1 MKTSNLVLIKFLWC
15 SALIIFGAICLPAK
29 AQYEYAGTI
38 NYKYNE
44 KVDQSTNVSSL
55 GDDLFGESTNFEN
68 GATTFSYVDVKAKSN
83 VKIPIQLGRILNIRG
98 ASGWSPKSQVNQ
110 YPTGFSIFGGQWES
124 DAPFIQNDSLAD
136 FGWVAD
142 GGAGRCTSGNFSK
155 SVTNVSQ
162 VVVPAHNFFYGNDIY
177 IAGYGYERLLALLP
191 DGIVPGDGTKYVGT
205 TKSNWKVSCLPSIKN
220 GGGEGFVV
228 TLPDGAKY
236 FFDWLVSVD
245 TGYITTSRGSLNLR
259 RFRLYATRA
268 IDRFGGSVDYIYD
281 ATYPVRINQIK
292 SSDGATIS
300 ISYNN
305 QTNSVSSVSL
315 GSRTWQYGLVDGLM
329 VVTLPDNS
337 KWTYSNAPGAVDG
350 KLGLNEC
357 DISVGTRSSNQ
368 APGPNEV
375 QTFQVTHPSGA
386 VGVFSFRPI
395 MFLISVDPQPSFA

>member
-191 DGIVPGDGTKYVGT
+191 DGIV
-205 TKSNWKVSCLPSIKN
+205 L
-220 GGGEGFVV
+220 
-228 TLPDGAKY
+228 
-236 FFDWLVSVD
+236 
-245 TGYITTSRGSLNLR
+245 
-259 RFRLYATRA
+259 FRLA
-268 IDRFGGSVDYIYD
+268 
-281 ATYPVRINQIK
+281 
-292 SSDGATIS
+292 
-300 ISYNN
+300 
-305 QTNSVSSVSL
+305 
-315 GSRTWQYGLVDGLM
+315 
-329 VVTLPDNS
+329 
-337 KWTYSNAPGAVDG
+337 
-350 KLGLNEC
+350 
-357 DISVGTRSSNQ
+357 SVG
-368 APGPNEV
+368 
-375 QTFQVTHPSGA
+375 
-386 VGVFSFRPI
+386 
-395 MFLISVDPQPSFA
+395 